1 MPWLIESPARLV
13 AAGTPPKAIEEF
25 VGRLNSGHEQL
36 SVARML
42 SPQGWSEP
50 GQTPDFLE
58 ISLVLRGTLRVEH
71 RQGALD
77 VPAGSAVITQPGEWV
92 RYATPAPGGAE
103 YVSICLPAFA
113 PDAVHRDPE
122 VPASARP

>member
-1 MPWLIESPARLV
+1 MPWFIEAPARLV
-13 AAGTPPKAIEEF
+13 AAGTPPKTIEEF
-25 VGRLNSGHEQL
+25 VGRLNSGHKQL

-50 GQTPDFLE
+50 GQTPEFLE

-71 RQGALD
+71 AQGALD
-77 VPAGSAVITQPGEWV
+77 VPAGSAVITQSGEWV
-92 RYATPAPGGAE
+92 RYATPAVGGAE

-113 PDAVHRDPE
+113 KSAVHRDPE
-122 VPASARP
+122 VSATARP